1 MPAQAVSLG
10 SPDTVSDRPERRR
23 HTPQSVASQ
32 TPGGAT
38 FLRLNTQTID
48 FQDILRLQMPR
59 RRTARSQGHWPEH
72 FVSHQGL
79 SHIRMI
85 IIPHRHIMDKKHRIF
100 IKNMVCPRCIMQ
112 RYATFQLLAI
122 PKNND
127 SPTNTSLCAHH
138 QTYIHYHI
146 LPSQPSVSP
155 ALPFIPSRRSRPR
168 ESHQSLMTIGIY
180 T

>member
-1 MPAQAVSLG
+1 MS
-10 SPDTVSDRPERRR
+10 E
-23 HTPQSVASQ
+23 
-32 TPGGAT
+32 
-38 FLRLNTQTID
+38 
-48 FQDILRLQMPR
+48 FQDILRLQISR
-59 RRTARSQGHWPEH
+59 RRTARSSGHWPEH

-85 IIPHRHIMDKKHRIF
+85 IIPHPHIMDKKHRIF

-127 SPTNTSLCAHH
+127 SPTNISLCAHN
-138 QTYIHYHI
+138 QIYIHYHI
-146 LPSQPSVSP
+146 LPSQLSVSP

-168 ESHQSLMTIGIY
+168 ESHQSLMTIGLY

>member
-1 MPAQAVSLG
+1 MS
-10 SPDTVSDRPERRR
+10 
-23 HTPQSVASQ
+23 
-32 TPGGAT
+32 
-38 FLRLNTQTID
+38 
-48 FQDILRLQMPR
+48 R

-79 SHIRMI
+79 SHIRMT

-127 SPTNTSLCAHH
+127 SPTNISLCAHH
-138 QTYIHYHI
+138 QTYIPYHI

-155 ALPFIPSRRSRPR
+155 ALPFIPSRRSGPR
-168 ESHQSLMTIGIY
+168 ESHQSLMTIGLY
-180 T
+180 TQKTLCLSMDIIHTNNPF

>member
-1 MPAQAVSLG
+1 MS
-10 SPDTVSDRPERRR
+10 RRR
-23 HTPQSVASQ
+23 A
-32 TPGGAT
+32 
-38 FLRLNTQTID
+38 
-48 FQDILRLQMPR
+48 
-59 RRTARSQGHWPEH
+59 ARSSGHWPEH

-127 SPTNTSLCAHH
+127 SPTNISLCAHH
-138 QTYIHYHI
+138 QTYIPLSHPSLPAI
-146 LPSQPSVSP
+146 RLPSSPIHPITTLSPQRVSSKP
-155 ALPFIPSRRSRPR
+155 HDHRNIYIKKTLCLSMDIIQTNNPFSGR
-168 ESHQSLMTIGIY
+168 EVRER
-180 T
+180 